1 MQQKPR
7 NSISVWDPL
16 VRVFHWSLVA
26 FFATA
31 YLSAE
36 EAESLH
42 PYAGY
47 AVGLLILFRLV
58 WGVMG
63 TRHALFRDFV
73 RAPGEVIRYLRELV
87 QGRARHYIGHNPAG
101 GIMIVLLL
109 ASLSG
114 TVITGLVMLETDVE
128 ELHEFFA
135 NLTVLL
141 VVFHLLGVVVSSC
154 LHHENLVKAMITGK
168 KEERDHARN

>member
-1 MQQKPR
+1 
-7 NSISVWDPL
+7 
-16 VRVFHWSLVA
+16 
-26 FFATA
+26 
-31 YLSAE
+31 
-36 EAESLH
+36 
-42 PYAGY
+42 
-47 AVGLLILFRLV
+47 
-58 WGVMG
+58 MG

-73 RAPGEVIRYLRELV
+73 QAPGEVIRYLRELV
-87 QGRARHYIGHNPAG
+87 QGRARHYIGHNPTG

-114 TVITGLVMLETDVE
+114 IVIIGLVMLEIDVE

-141 VVFHLLGVVVSSC
+141 VVFHLLGVVVSSF
-154 LHHENLVKAMITGK
+154 LHHENLVKAMIIGK

>member
-42 PYAGY
+42 PYANY
-47 AVGLLILFRLV
+47 AVGLLILFRL
-58 WGVMG
+58 
-63 TRHALFRDFV
+63 
-73 RAPGEVIRYLRELV
+73 I
-87 QGRARHYIGHNPAG
+87 
-101 GIMIVLLL
+101 
-109 ASLSG
+109 
-114 TVITGLVMLETDVE
+114 
-128 ELHEFFA
+128 
-135 NLTVLL
+135 
-141 VVFHLLGVVVSSC
+141 
-154 LHHENLVKAMITGK
+154 
-168 KEERDHARN
+168 